1 MVIKKYLDFIKE
13 SESNSFGEWVEGLM
27 SDDYVR
33 NIVARYTG
41 DIDPTIRLANAIN
54 ILSDKE
60 KTDIKYQITKYLEN
74 GIEEKEPVINASTD
88 TSELPE
94 EDSISEQVQV
104 EISVA
109 GKGIFNSF
117 LKAITALGRKETTS
131 NPDKCPDDFLIFYHY
146 ENLLS
151 QDVKAIFNRFKSLT
165 KYVDMIDYGKNEVD
179 LYFGIKCNGQ
189 FQYGISYDSLN
200 KIGEFKLS
208 QSTIK
213 WILSLDSKSAHSL
226 KKDLVNLSYT
236 DILTLGK
243 IKTDMLTFDIG
254 YHEKRAYPTI
264 KDRVISFGWYGFGKW
279 ESGKLDNDELLKIKN
294 TFNDWVVKKK
304 WGTKILVSINPKS
317 FWLWIHVK
325 LK

>member
-13 SESNSFGEWVEGLM
+13 NESNSFGEWVEGLM
-27 SDDYVR
+27 NDDYVR

-41 DIDPTIRLANAIN
+41 DIDSTIRLANAIN

-60 KTDIKYQITKYLEN
+60 KTDIKYQINKYLEN

-131 NPDKCPDDFLIFYHY
+131 NPDKCPNDFLIFYHY
-146 ENLLS
+146 DNLLS
-151 QDVKAIFNRFKSLT
+151 EDVKIIFNRFKSLNRYT
-165 KYVDMIDYGKNEVD
+165 DLIDYGRNEVS
-179 LYFGIKCNGQ
+179 LYFGIKSNGQ
-189 FQYGISYDSLN
+189 FQYGISYESLIT
-200 KIGEFKLS
+200 IGEFKLS

-213 WILSLDSKSAHSL
+213 WILSLESKSAYSL
-226 KKDLVNLSYT
+226 KKDLVNLTYN
-236 DILTLGK
+236 DIIILGK
-243 IKTDMLTFDIG
+243 IKTDILTFNPG
-254 YHEKRAYPTI
+254 YHEKKAFPI
-264 KDRVISFGWYGFGKW
+264 INNRVISFGWYGVGKW
-279 ESGKLDNDELLKIKN
+279 DNGKLDEGELMNIKN
-294 TFNDWVVKKK
+294 NFNSWVISKK
-304 WGTKILVSINPKS
+304 WGTKILVSVNTQS
-317 FWLWIHVK
+317 FWLWIHIK

>member
-27 SDDYVR
+27 NDDYVR

-41 DIDPTIRLANAIN
+41 DIDSTIRLANAIN

-94 EDSISEQVQV
+94 QDSISEQVQV

-117 LKAITALGRKETTS
+117 LKAITALGRKETSS
-131 NPDKCPDDFLIFYHY
+131 NSDKCPDDFLIFYHY

-151 QDVKAIFNRFKSLT
+151 QDVKIIFNRFKSLT
-165 KYVDMIDYGKNEVD
+165 KYVDMIDYGNNEVD

-200 KIGEFKLS
+200 TIGEFKLS

-264 KDRVISFGWYGFGKW
+264 KDRVISFGWYGVGKW